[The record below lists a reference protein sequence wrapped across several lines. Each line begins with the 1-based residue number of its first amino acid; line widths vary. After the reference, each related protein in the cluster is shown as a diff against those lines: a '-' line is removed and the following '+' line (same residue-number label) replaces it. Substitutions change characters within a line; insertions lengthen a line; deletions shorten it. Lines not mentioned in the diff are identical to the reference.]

1 MCLWRLDLLVP
12 SELLSAQPGG
22 SRQSGACPLRISCTF
37 ADAPLCFWR
46 SYLQA
51 IKRFRVNNMVESSA
65 LRDMRDASMYDE
77 YTLPKIYR
85 KYSYC
90 VGCAV
95 HSRVVR
101 SRSKKTGARKDRTP
115 PVRARVLERKF
126 GKDND
131 NRDGNKPSGQ
141 ASQGQGAA
149 AAPKPVG
156 A

>member
-1 MCLWRLDLLVP
+1 MPVKRRNHGRSRKNCGSSGKLVTCDSCGCRP
-12 SELLSAQPGG
+12 SK
-22 SRQSGACPLRISCTF
+22 
-37 ADAPLCFWR
+37 DK
-46 SYLQA
+46 A

>member
-1 MCLWRLDLLVP
+1 MGTARARACTPAMPVKRRNHGRSGKLVTCD
-12 SELLSAQPGG
+12 SC
-22 SRQSGACPLRISCTF
+22 GARP
-37 ADAPLCFWR
+37 AKDK
-46 SYLQA
+46 A